1 MTKKFTVDIE
11 VGDKIQAGRLDL
23 AELTVKDIEYD
34 RFGHP
39 VLVLNNGRKKTVF
52 NLRLTKLMPEDAV
65 TKPVEKIEDF
75 YDSTGYS

>member
-1 MTKKFTVDIE
+1 MTKKFTVEIE

-52 NLRLTKLMPEDAV
+52 NLRLTKLVPEDAV
-65 TKPVEKIEDF
+65 TKPVEKIED
-75 YDSTGYS
+75 

>member
-1 MTKKFTVDIE
+1 MTKKFTVEIE

-23 AELTVKDIEYD
+23 AELTIKDIEYD

-52 NLRLTKLMPEDAV
+52 NLRLKKLMPEDAV
-65 TKPVEKIEDF
+65 NKPVEQIE
-75 YDSTGYS
+75 G

>member
-11 VGDKIQAGRLDL
+11 VGDKIQAGRLAL

-65 TKPVEKIEDF
+65 TKPVEKIED
-75 YDSTGYS
+75 

>member
-1 MTKKFTVDIE
+1 MAKEISMTKKFTVEIE

-65 TKPVEKIEDF
+65 TKPVEKIED
-75 YDSTGYS
+75 

>member
-1 MTKKFTVDIE
+1 MTKKFTVEIE

-23 AELTVKDIEYD
+23 AELTIKDIEYD

-52 NLRLTKLMPEDAV
+52 NLRLKKLMPEDAV
-65 TKPVEKIEDF
+65 TKPVEQID
-75 YDSTGYS
+75 G

>member
-1 MTKKFTVDIE
+1 MTKKFTVEIE

-65 TKPVEKIEDF
+65 TKPVEKIED
-75 YDSTGYS
+75 

>member
-1 MTKKFTVDIE
+1 MTKKFTVEIE

-39 VLVLNNGRKKTVF
+39 VLVLNNGRRKTVF
-52 NLRLTKLMPEDAV
+52 NLRLKKLMPEDAV
-65 TKPVEKIEDF
+65 NKPVEQIE
-75 YDSTGYS
+75 G

>member
-1 MTKKFTVDIE
+1 MTKKFTIEIE

-23 AELTVKDIEYD
+23 AELTVTDIEYD

-52 NLRLTKLMPEDAV
+52 NLRLTKLVPEDAV
-65 TKPVEKIEDF
+65 TKPVEKIED
-75 YDSTGYS
+75 

>member
-1 MTKKFTVDIE
+1 MTKKFTVEIE

-52 NLRLTKLMPEDAV
+52 NLRLKKLMPEDAV
-65 TKPVEKIEDF
+65 NKPVEQIE
-75 YDSTGYS
+75 G